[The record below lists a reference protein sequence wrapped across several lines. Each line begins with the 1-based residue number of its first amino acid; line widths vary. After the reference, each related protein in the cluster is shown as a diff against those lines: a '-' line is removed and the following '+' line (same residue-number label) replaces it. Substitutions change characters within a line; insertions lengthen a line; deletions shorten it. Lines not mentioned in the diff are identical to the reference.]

1 MLKKIV
7 LAVVLIG
14 LVGLLVLGAVNRTLA
29 KAATDEGYGNGQG
42 TGIGNG
48 GGQGNGGGR
57 GQGNGGSQDTG
68 SNQAYGDGTGTG
80 QAQVD
85 EWLTLTGAVTAVDA
99 DLLAVDTAGGE
110 VLVENRGWW
119 YAQEQGFAAR
129 VGDQVTLTGFYEND
143 AFEVG
148 QIDNLTTGQSVTLRD
163 QDGRPM
169 WAGRGRRGG

>member
-29 KAATDEGYGNGQG
+29 KTATDEGYGNGQG
-42 TGIGNG
+42 AGNGNG
-48 GGQGNGGGR
+48 GGQGNGGGS
-57 GQGNGGSQDTG
+57 QGNGGS
-68 SNQAYGDGTGTG
+68 QAYGDGTGTG

-119 YAQEQGFAAR
+119 YAQEQGFAAQ

-148 QIDNLTTGQSVTLRD
+148 HIDNLTTGQSVTLRD
-163 QDGRPM
+163 ENGRPM

>member
-29 KAATDEGYGNGQG
+29 KTATDEGYGNGQG
-42 TGIGNG
+42 NGNGNG
-48 GGQGNGGGR
+48 GGS
-57 GQGNGGSQDTG
+57 QGNGGSQT
-68 SNQAYGDGTGTG
+68 YGDGTGTG

-85 EWLTLTGAVTAVDA
+85 EWLTLTGTVTAVDA

-119 YAQEQGFAAR
+119 YAQEQGFAAQ

-163 QDGRPM
+163 ENGRPM